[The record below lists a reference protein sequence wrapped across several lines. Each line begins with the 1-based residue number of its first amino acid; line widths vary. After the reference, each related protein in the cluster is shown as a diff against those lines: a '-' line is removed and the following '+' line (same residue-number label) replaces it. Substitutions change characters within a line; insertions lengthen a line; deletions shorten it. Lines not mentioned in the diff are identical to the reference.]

1 MMNDTIK
8 AYKRERNRIL
18 RAKRSLEKQ
27 GFKLQVDIPKI
38 PKKITAGSVRR
49 LQKMTTRSL
58 QERAVKVDNLTG
70 EIITARQQKV
80 RRAKARGR
88 SRSIEYHR
96 KKYDE
101 QKALEKLHARI
112 EEEERLERQRIEEAA
127 RRADEAE
134 ESARRRAWEESIAGQ
149 LETPEEDI
157 LDEWDYLISEV
168 WDEISQIPNKSISYS
183 RKTSPKKMTSDLRT
197 IQSNIANAFS
207 RFLDGIQP
215 GAEAREGAADI
226 LRQILAD
233 EWLVTQVYDSGDVL
247 RSKYANYMKFADAIN
262 SNTLKQQLQEAAEE
276 ELTDD
281 ENAWVELSQEAMQN
295 VILPEGW

>member
-1 MMNDTIK
+1 MNDTIK

-127 RRADEAE
+127 RRAD
-134 ESARRRAWEESIAGQ
+134 AWEKTIADQ
-149 LETPEEDI
+149 LEIPEADEDI
-157 LDEWDYLISEV
+157 LDEWDMLTQNIQ
-168 WDEISQIPNKSISYS
+168 DEIDQIPNKSIVYS
-183 RKTSPKKMTSDLRT
+183 RKTSPKKMASDLKSIQT
-197 IQSNIANAFS
+197 NIQSTFNT
-207 RFLDGIQP
+207 FLMSVDKD
-215 GAEAREGAADI
+215 ARSKEGAAEI
-226 LRQILAD
+226 MRQILAD